1 MLERLE
7 AFMKLVTSFENPP
20 IPWRKFDWVALDE
33 DQMSGVCG
41 DPDCHCRQNLV
52 RGWGETEEQAVV
64 AFVRCLLAGLGIEL
78 LEETAE
84 YELLD
89 YDVLESSDDQE
100 VREYFESRSPE
111 LRAYMEK
118 RLPREYERFQER
130 LREGIKC
137 AAAEN
142 QQSTVK

>member
-1 MLERLE
+1 
-7 AFMKLVTSFENPP
+7 MKLVTSFENPP

-78 LEETAE
+78 LEEKE
-84 YELLD
+84 MRHEL
-89 YDVLESSDDQE
+89 
-100 VREYFESRSPE
+100 
-111 LRAYMEK
+111 ANGEK
-118 RLPREYERFQER
+118 IVASFA
-130 LREGIKC
+130 I
-137 AAAEN
+137 AATSGAN
-142 QQSTVK
+142 TTTP